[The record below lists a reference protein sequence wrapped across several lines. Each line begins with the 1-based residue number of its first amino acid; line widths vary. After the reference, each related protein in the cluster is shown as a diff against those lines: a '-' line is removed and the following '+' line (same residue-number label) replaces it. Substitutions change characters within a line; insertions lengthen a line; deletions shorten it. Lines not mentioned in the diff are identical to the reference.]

1 MGLRHSIKLG
11 SPAHQQYCPPETIS
25 TTMGTTSVVAAEN
38 PRSIP
43 TIARVVSSSSNST
56 RRQLVWLLRIA
67 VLVVVCVGVSGT
79 VRGALAQLNEHQ
91 WSLRWT
97 WLVVA
102 GVAYLVGMMPMG
114 WFWRRVLKAMGY
126 EPPLPATMRAYIF
139 GQLGKYVPGKAMVIV
154 LRVAAMRR
162 WAPSMRMVIVSVF
175 VETLTMMATGATLAF
190 VLSAFVLKS
199 DWQVMLVALGM
210 AVASGGPTLPPV
222 LRWFG
227 HIGAARFAR
236 RGDTERTPDESAD
249 AQAKLNGVTL
259 GVLGEGWIAAAVCWL
274 FYAISLWATLRA
286 IGIEELPLV
295 ANLPTLV
302 TAVAFA
308 VVAGF
313 LSMLPGGLVVRDA
326 VLMQLLAPLC
336 GDANALV
343 AAVLMRLVW
352 LVSEVIACG
361 ILYIGAKSAARG
373 TSGQE

>member
-1 MGLRHSIKLG
+1 MSPPTPVAKRRLKLVLRFAMLALVAWFVHRAVLSGWQKL
-11 SPAHQQYCPPETIS
+11 E
-25 TTMGTTSVVAAEN
+25 E
-38 PRSIP
+38 
-43 TIARVVSSSSNST
+43 
-56 RRQLVWLLRIA
+56 RIA
-67 VLVVVCVGVSGT
+67 AGEWSLS
-79 VRGALAQLNEHQ
+79 RLRWAWLIGAVTLYSLAQLPCGLFFHQ
-91 WSLRWT
+91 ILDRLGQRVSLAATTRA
-97 WLVVA
+97 L
-102 GVAYLVGMMPMG
+102 YLGH
-114 WFWRRVLKAMGY
+114 
-126 EPPLPATMRAYIF
+126 
-139 GQLGKYVPGKAMVIV
+139 LGKYVPGKAMVIV

-199 DWQVMLVALGM
+199 DWQVILVALGM

-249 AQAKLNGVTL
+249 TQAKLNGVTL

-361 ILYIGAKSAARG
+361 ILYMGVKSAARG
-373 TSGQE
+373 TTGQE